1 MGPRFPVLRFGKFVT
16 LGTGWCMMSVDIDC
30 DGCDWSVM
38 AATMLNSANQFFPVE
53 VYSTSQPFAS
63 MRMIRVAHIEDD
75 RGEPVA
81 KMDIYLCHLSI
92 VMEGGNG
99 STVTVPGT
107 GISGFWTSAVVSFI
121 ASPTAVFP
129 AAPNSAMVRDMQQ
142 FIENGEDI
150 FAVHA
155 RFADG
160 DLIVNFPS
168 TLFDGDPAY
177 SMSVNQTFL
186 AAKIL

>member
-1 MGPRFPVLRFGKFVT
+1 
-16 LGTGWCMMSVDIDC
+16 MMSVDTYC

-38 AATMLNSANQFFPVE
+38 AATMLSSENQFFPVE
-53 VYSTSQPFAS
+53 VYSTSQPYAS
-63 MRMIRVAHIEDD
+63 MKMIRVAHIENDQA
-75 RGEPVA
+75 EPVV

-92 VMEGGNG
+92 VMDGGNG

-107 GISGFWTSAVVSFI
+107 GLSGFWTSPAMSFVVGY
-121 ASPTAVFP
+121 TATFP
-129 AAPNSAMVRDMQQ
+129 AVPNPTMVRDVQGY
-142 FIENGEDI
+142 IENGENI
-150 FAVHA
+150 FAAHA

-168 TLFDGDPAY
+168 TIFPGDPAY

>member
-1 MGPRFPVLRFGKFVT
+1 
-16 LGTGWCMMSVDIDC
+16 MMSVDIDC
-30 DGCDWSVM
+30 DGFDWSVM

-63 MRMIRVAHIEDD
+63 MRMIRVAHIENDQV
-75 RGEPVA
+75 EPVA

-92 VMEGGNG
+92 VMDGGNG
-99 STVTVPGT
+99 QSMVTVPGT
-107 GISGFWTSAVVSFI
+107 GLSGFWTSSAQAFV
-121 ASPTAVFP
+121 ASPTAAFP
-129 AAPNSAMVRDMQQ
+129 AAPNSAMVRDMQE
-142 FIENGEDI
+142 FIENGEGEDI

-168 TLFDGDPAY
+168 TLFADEIAY

>member
-1 MGPRFPVLRFGKFVT
+1 MELQIPVLRFREFVT

-53 VYSTSQPFAS
+53 VYWTSQPFAS

-92 VMEGGNG
+92 VMDGGNG

-107 GISGFWTSAVVSFI
+107 GLSGFWTSSAVSFA
-121 ASPTAVFP
+121 ASPTATFP

-168 TLFDGDPAY
+168 TIFDGDPAY